1 MEAAEAVAKVEEW
14 LRAVHGPDMGAA
26 RGAAVRADA
35 GRVRR
40 VPEGWLV
47 PYNSVAYLDEG
58 RNEKQVFPPPSLI
71 VRDPE
76 GDLRQAHPHPGG
88 LSIPVTYPGQE
99 SWREIVDPDYAAAGL
114 GGLGVPSA
122 VVAGWAKFTADGTKT
137 GEERPNP
144 DYRAGPIRRG
154 YPAPDNQLETL
165 LLFHVAGWLSRERFL
180 IGLTGTEVYV
190 PRDPETGKTH
200 PSYWHAANSE
210 LRVFSSTKRLPPQ
223 EHGWWKVD
231 IATLA
236 IGAGFTAAPNLV
248 INGGP
253 ATAHHQVSGAEL
265 AASLQK
271 FPRFAPRADVDG
283 RCPEAEAGLV
293 RLAADTAARLGLSE
307 PVPPPLG
314 AATKARKRGYELTA
328 EECRKTVIGESWQ
341 RRFTQPGLPSDWS
354 ANGLAPAYDNE
365 GRVVPQVD
373 TFGKY
378 FAEDLPGFRYAWQ
391 RVTGAYLGFAIG
403 EALGSQFDRPG
414 QIGPLTQQL
423 LFHTESVIRSP
434 HREDPKA
441 EDHFAEVARDG
452 LLRWLHTQGVPFERA
467 DGWLVKVPE
476 LHAQRNPDPAELAAI
491 VALSTGSPAAH
502 LTGPAALVAA
512 LPAALTE
519 GGPGSALSGGSRQAV
534 RLLAGLTHHDE
545 TDLEAATY
553 LAWLFEKA
561 LTKED
566 FSFPVWTLGREIFN
580 DANTFQRGP
589 SWSQLKAMAEE
600 SLPQF
605 TQTGLPALKNP
616 EDIGDGR
623 STLSVLGRAFAAIS
637 GYENDPEKAIL
648 RAVNQSGR
656 GALTGALAGAL
667 IGARTGIPGLP
678 EKWVEQLELRHA
690 IENLAS
696 DAFFHFDRHSAL
708 FRYPEHWKQR
718 YPRGGAGQKL
728 DMKDPAVRSR
738 LRGSLLAG
746 AIGDALGAKTEFDS
760 IERIREIAGPAGI
773 TDFIPAYGGIGRI
786 TDDTQMTLFTL
797 EALIRAHVQRR
808 RTGSATVEQSLQLAY
823 QRWLHTQGVPW
834 DRARGPKEDSPEADG
849 WLVTNRELY
858 SRRAPGLTCFGELER
873 YGRTGVRAAVDRP
886 VNNSK
891 GCGGVMRAA
900 PIALWSGNPSEVFD
914 LGAESAALTHGHP
927 SGFLSSGALAVIVQ
941 QLLRGK
947 SLRAAVDVAM
957 TELVRRPGHE
967 EQLAA
972 LEQAL
977 ALAGQGP
984 PTPEKLE
991 SLGQGNVG
999 ETALSMSVYVA
1010 LTTTDPNTAL
1020 LASVNHSGDSDSTG
1034 SVCGNLVG
1042 AMYGERALRASWLDR
1057 LELRE
1062 VIEQLAEDALAE
1074 FGPDTP
1080 SDDRWYLRYP
1090 AH

>member
-1 MEAAEAVAKVEEW
+1 VEAAEAVAKVEDW
-14 LRAVHGPDMGAA
+14 LRAVHGPDLGAA
-26 RGAAVRADA
+26 QGAAVRADPA
-35 GRVRR
+35 KVRR
-40 VPEGWLV
+40 IPEGWLV

-58 RNEKQVFPPPSLI
+58 RAEKQIFPPPSLI
-71 VRDPE
+71 VREPE

-88 LSIPVTYPGQE
+88 LSIPVGYPGQE

-114 GGLGVPSA
+114 GDLGVPSA
-122 VVAGWAKFTADGTKT
+122 AVAGWAKYDADGTKT
-137 GEERPNP
+137 GEERTNP
-144 DYRAGPIRRG
+144 EYRAGPIRRG
-154 YPAPDNQLETL
+154 YPAPENRVETL

-180 IGLTGTEVYV
+180 VGLTGTEVYV
-190 PRDPETGKTH
+190 PRDPDTGKTH
-200 PSYWHAANSE
+200 PSYWNAATSE
-210 LRVFSSTKRLPPQ
+210 LQVFSSTKHLPPQ
-223 EHGWWKVD
+223 EHGWWKID
-231 IATLA
+231 IATLMT
-236 IGAGFTAAPNLV
+236 GAGFSTPPNLV
-248 INGGP
+248 VNGGP
-253 ATAHHQVSGAEL
+253 ATEYHQVSSAEL
-265 AASLQK
+265 TASLRR
-271 FPRFAPRADVDG
+271 FPRFAPKVDVNG
-283 RCPEAEAGLV
+283 RCPEAEEAMV
-293 RLAADTAARLGLSE
+293 TLAAETAGRLGLRE

-328 EECRKTVIGESWQ
+328 DECRKTVLGESWQ
-341 RRFTQPGLPSDWS
+341 RSSLPKPDDWA

-365 GRVVPQVD
+365 GRVVPRVD

-391 RVTGAYLGFAIG
+391 RVTGAYVGFAIG
-403 EALGSQFDRPG
+403 EALGSKFERPG

-434 HREDPKA
+434 HREDPAA
-441 EDHFAEVARDG
+441 EDQFAKVARDG
-452 LLRWLHTQGVPFERA
+452 LLRWLDTQGVPFERA

-476 LHAQRNPDPAELAAI
+476 LHAQRDPDPSELAAI

-502 LTGPAALVAA
+502 LTGPAALVVA

-519 GGPGSALSGGSRQAV
+519 GGPGTALPGGSRQAV

-553 LAWLFEKA
+553 LAWLFEK
-561 LTKED
+561 LLSKEEI
-566 FSFPVWTLGREIFN
+566 SFPVWALGRQLFN
-580 DANTFQRGP
+580 TNSTFQQGP
-589 SWSQLKAMAEE
+589 VWPELKAMAEE
-600 SLPQF
+600 ALPQF
-605 TQTGLPALKNP
+605 TQTGLPTFKNP
-616 EDIGDGR
+616 EEIGDGR
-623 STLSVLGRAFAAIS
+623 GTLSVLGRAFAAIS

-648 RAVNQSGR
+648 RAVGQSGR
-656 GALTGALAGAL
+656 SAMTGALVGAM

-678 EKWVEQLELRHA
+678 RQWVEQLELRYA

-708 FRYPEHWKQR
+708 FRYPEYWTRR
-718 YPRGGAGQKL
+718 YPRGGGVQRKL
-728 DMKDPAVRSR
+728 DTKDPEVRSR

-760 IERIREIAGPAGI
+760 IERIREIAGPDGI
-773 TDFIPAYGGIGRI
+773 TDFIPAYGGVGRI

-797 EALIRAHVQRR
+797 EALIRAHVEKR
-808 RTGSATVEQSLQLAY
+808 RTGSATVEQSLQMAY

-834 DRARGPKEDSPEADG
+834 DRARGPKNESPEADG

-858 SRRAPGLTCFGELER
+858 SRRAPGLTCFGELEA
-873 YGRTGVRAAVDRP
+873 YGRTGTRAAVARP

-900 PIALWSGNPSEVFD
+900 PVALWSDDPSEVFD

-927 SGFLSSGALAVIVQ
+927 SGFLSSGTFAVLVQ
-941 QLLRGK
+941 QLLLGK
-947 SLRAAVDVAM
+947 PLRDALDVA
-957 TELVRRPGHE
+957 TAELVRRPQHE

-1010 LTTTDPNTAL
+1010 LTTSDPNTAL

-1042 AMYGERALRASWLDR
+1042 AMYGEQALRQSWLDR

-1062 VIEQLAEDALAE
+1062 VIEQLAEDALVE
-1074 FGPDTP
+1074 FGSDTP
-1080 SDDRWYLRYP
+1080 SDDRWYQRYP